1 MLYSLYALGNFRC
14 NQPRYLKDKHPWLNY
29 ILHFLNDKE
38 KLSKLR
44 AWFTAS
50 DVQKHAAL
58 LQICDLN
65 WRHFIVTIVIHTYNL
80 INEFW

>member
-1 MLYSLYALGNFRC
+1 MVTLLLV
-14 NQPRYLKDKHPWLNY
+14 
-29 ILHFLNDKE
+29 NDKE
-38 KLSKLR
+38 KLSTLR
-44 AWFTAS
+44 AWFTVSA
-50 DVQKHAAL
+50 VQKHAAP